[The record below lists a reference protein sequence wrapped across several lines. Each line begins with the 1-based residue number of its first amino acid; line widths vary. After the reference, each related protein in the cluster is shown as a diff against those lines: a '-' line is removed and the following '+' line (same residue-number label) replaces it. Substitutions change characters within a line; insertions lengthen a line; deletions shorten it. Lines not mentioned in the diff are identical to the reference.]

1 LTTRHK
7 RPMKSLL
14 LGQGAE
20 VCDPSFNARERF
32 RLSRTLCS
40 ISRMEETETT
50 SSTRTGIVTR
60 PQERDHAGAHEVCRK
75 DQAKAYTRNIKK
87 DYGDMTNGDLDVQ
100 GSRSRKI
107 LVARLRSRSLPF
119 RRMSR
124 LMRKGYRKVGRASGM
139 RYGDME

>member
-20 VCDPSFNARERF
+20 VCDPSFTTGERF
-32 RLSRTLCS
+32 KLPLALCS
-40 ISRMEETETT
+40 ISRMEETETAN
-50 SSTRTGIVTR
+50 STRTGIVAR